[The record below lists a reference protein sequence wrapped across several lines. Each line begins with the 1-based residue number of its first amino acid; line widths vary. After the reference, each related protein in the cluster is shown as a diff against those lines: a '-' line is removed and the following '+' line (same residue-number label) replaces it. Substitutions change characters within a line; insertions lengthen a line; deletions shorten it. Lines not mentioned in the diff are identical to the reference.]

1 MNLDQQIQ
9 ILIDEAPDQTA
20 AQAVQTVAPLLKELA
35 EQLKHPEYY
44 ILQNVEQGWVMTTL
58 SHRQTEA
65 PTKTVI
71 YAYPSLEAASA
82 GQKNNPELMA
92 MPYPVTHLLFQLLSL
107 KQLDS
112 LILLDDGGK
121 QGVEVQRQMLQ
132 TLLQQQLKQSR
143 GGPPDIA

>member
-20 AQAVQTVAPLLKELA
+20 AQAVQTVAPLLKGFA

-44 ILQNVEQGWVMTTL
+44 ILQNVQQGWVMTTL
-58 SHRQTEA
+58 SNRKTEGQ
-65 PTKTVI
+65 TKTVI
-71 YAYPSLEAASA
+71 YAYPSLDAAAA
-82 GQKNNPELMA
+82 GVKNNPELMA

-112 LILLDDGGK
+112 LILLDDDGK
-121 QGVEVQRQMLQ
+121 QGVEVQRQILQ
-132 TLLQQQLKQSR
+132 TLLRQQLKQSQV
-143 GGPPDIA
+143 PPDIA